1 MTQFEEMIKVDN
13 ESLFF
18 YFIQIDIRQKFV
30 VTVSKDRQYFVF
42 DMKKDS
48 SEKWKIIDLVPKW
61 INTIENEL
69 SNVINREIKSGKN
82 N

>member
-18 YFIQIDIRQKFV
+18 SFIQIDIRQKFV
-30 VTVSKDRQYFVF
+30 VTVNKDRQYFVF

-48 SEKWKIIDLVPKW
+48 SEKWKISDLVPQWLNK
-61 INTIENEL
+61 IEDQL
-69 SNVINREIKSGKN
+69 SNVINREIRSGKN